1 MYKMNE
7 VYFKEQLEK
16 LLAID
21 STTGYFRPIQDY
33 VEREIKALGYEYEET
48 HKGGVMAVLNAGGG
62 NPLLI
67 TAHLDDIG
75 LIVRHVNDNGTLRVE
90 KVGGL
95 HPEYALAENV
105 RVITRK
111 GQVITG
117 SVQKVNSSVH
127 VTEDDVAAQAL
138 DYAKNMCVVLDENVK
153 NAADVK
159 ALGIDTGCMIALD
172 PRTVFVNGYIKS
184 RFLDDKVAAAI
195 VLAGMKAVHDENIK
209 LGREVIMHFGMYE
222 EIGHG
227 TSFIPERVK
236 DLLAIDI
243 ACTGPAQN
251 SDEHKVTIFAKD
263 SRFPYHYEMMNELID
278 AAEKGGIDYVTDIF
292 TPHYGTDG
300 DTSIA
305 AGYDIRHAAIGQG
318 TANSHGYERCHMDGI
333 RNTYAL
339 MMEYITLA

>member
-1 MYKMNE
+1 MYILDE
-7 VYFKEQLEK
+7 EYFKNQLKK

-21 STTGYFRPIQDY
+21 STTSFFRPIQDY
-33 VEREIKALGYEYEET
+33 VEKEIKALGYNCEET
-48 HKGGVMAVLNAGGG
+48 HKGGVMAVLNQGGG

-75 LIVRHVNDNGTLRVE
+75 LIVRHVNDNGTLRVD

-95 HPEYALAENV
+95 HPEYALTENV
-105 RVITRK
+105 NVYTRK
-111 GQVITG
+111 GRVYTG
-117 SVQKVNSSVH
+117 SVQKINASVH
-127 VTEDDVAAQAL
+127 VTEDDVAAQTL
-138 DYAKNMCVVLDENVK
+138 DYAKNVCVVLDENVK
-153 NAADVK
+153 NASDVK
-159 ALGIDTGCMIALD
+159 ALGIDTGCIIALE
-172 PRTVFVNGYIKS
+172 PRTVFTDTGYIKS

-195 VLAGMKAVHDENIK
+195 VLAGMKAVRDEK
-209 LGREVIMHFGMYE
+209 LKLNREVIMHFGMYE

-227 TSFIPERVK
+227 TSWIPERVK

-278 AAEKGGIDYVTDIF
+278 AAEQGGIDYVTDIF

-300 DTSIA
+300 DTTIV

-339 MMEYITLA
+339 MMEYIGR

>member
-1 MYKMNE
+1 MFKMNE
-7 VYFKEQLEK
+7 AYFKQQLEK

-21 STTGYFRPIQDY
+21 STTGFFRPIQDY
-33 VEREIKALGYEYEET
+33 IEKEIKALGYEYEET
-48 HKGGVMAVLNAGGG
+48 HKGGVMAVMNAGGG

-75 LIVRHVNDNGTLRVE
+75 LIVRHVNDNGTLRVD

-95 HPEYALAENV
+95 HPEYALCENV
-105 RVITRK
+105 RVYTRK
-111 GQVITG
+111 GEFYTG
-117 SVQKVNSSVH
+117 SVQKVNASVH

-138 DYAKNMCVVLDENVK
+138 DYAKNICVVLDEEVK
-153 NAADVK
+153 NASDVK
-159 ALGIDTGCMIALD
+159 ALGIDTGCMIALE
-172 PRTVFVNGYIKS
+172 PRLTYSGEFIKS

-195 VLAGMKAVHDENIK
+195 VLAGMKAVRDEGIK
-209 LGREVIMHFGMYE
+209 LNREVIMHFGMYE

-227 TSFIPERVK
+227 TSWIPERVK

-251 SDEHKVTIFAKD
+251 SDEHKVTVFAKD

-278 AAEKGGIDYVTDIF
+278 AAIKGGVDYVTDIF

-300 DTSIA
+300 DTSIV

-339 MMEYITLA
+339 MMEYISL